1 MSIKQ
6 LFEGDQKRVNRLL
19 SDTGSVTI
27 EQAVKALKDQAQT
40 ECSIPKLKQ
49 LKSDIMF
56 LWSYNHYRSVKQDA
70 HDKKVRKLREE
81 IWGL

>member
-6 LFEGDQKRVNRLL
+6 LFEGDRKRVNRLL

-27 EQAVKALKDQAQT
+27 EQAVRALKDQAQT
-40 ECSIPKLKQ
+40 ECSIKTLKQ
-49 LKSDIMF
+49 IRSDISF

-70 HDKKVRKLREE
+70 HDKKVKKLREE